1 MSSSTFTSNY
11 HLSQFQ
17 PEDTPDWL
25 ADYNSDML
33 RIDSALKDIS
43 GVAEPVAAGLAALTT
58 RVEQE
63 EAANELQTEQ
73 LEYIMTGL
81 NRVQESDNKQ
91 TLTINALNGRVNTA
105 ENRITALEDKAP
117 DTANELVQLRQ
128 DITGLETT
136 VSGHATAI
144 ATAQADIVTAQQTA
158 NSAITKMNDFNM
170 ITETDFTPAA
180 QVTGTVKLRTTWHN
194 LRQVMVNAE
203 LHEIA
208 NIEHVTDVGYV
219 LASAEGKIFN
229 THWPEGSTEEPNTTF
244 NTIGTINAAG
254 AALDSATPQTLLLGW
269 HYDVTNNKTLL
280 VMKPWAASTDFATDY
295 QTGAV
300 FGAPMAIYD

>member
-1 MSSSTFTSNY
+1 MPSSTFTSNY

-33 RIDSALKDIS
+33 KIDSSLKEIS
-43 GVAEPVAAGLAALTT
+43 GVAEPVAAGLEALIT

-63 EAANELQTEQ
+63 EAANELQNEQ

-105 ENRITALEDKAP
+105 EDRIAALEDNAP
-117 DTANELVQLRQ
+117 TTANELVQIRQ
-128 DITGLETT
+128 DIAGLETT
-136 VSGHATAI
+136 VSGHTTAI
-144 ATAQADIVTAQQTA
+144 ATAQANIVTAQQTA
-158 NSAITKMNDFNM
+158 DSAITKMNDFNM
-170 ITETDFTPAA
+170 VTEVEFTPAA

-208 NIEHVTDVGYV
+208 NIEQVADVGYV

-229 THWPEGSTEEPNTTF
+229 THWPEGTTEEPNTTF
-244 NTIGTINAAG
+244 NTIGTINVAG
-254 AALDSATPQTLLLGW
+254 AALDSTTPQTLLLGW
-269 HYDVTNNKTLL
+269 HYDVANNKTLL
-280 VMKPWAASTDFATDY
+280 VMKPWAASADFVADY

-300 FGAPMAIYD
+300 FGTPMAIYD

>member
-1 MSSSTFTSNY
+1 MPSSTFTPNY

-33 RIDSALKDIS
+33 RIDSTLKDIS
-43 GVAEPVAAGLAALTT
+43 GVAEPVAAGLEALTT

-105 ENRITALEDKAP
+105 EDRLAALEDNAP
-117 DTANELVQLRQ
+117 NTANELVQIRQ
-128 DITGLETT
+128 DITGLETI

-144 ATAQADIVTAQQTA
+144 ATAQADIITAQQTA
-158 NSAITKMNDFNM
+158 DSAITKMNDFNM
-170 ITETDFTPAA
+170 ITETEFTPAA

-229 THWPEGSTEEPNTTF
+229 THWPEGTTEEPNTTF

-254 AALDSATPQTLLLGW
+254 AALGSTTPQTLLLGW

-300 FGAPMAIYD
+300 FGTPMAIYD

>member
-1 MSSSTFTSNY
+1 MSSSTFTPNY

-33 RIDSALKDIS
+33 RIDSSLKKIS
-43 GVAEPVAAGLAALTT
+43 GVAEPVATGLAALTA

-63 EAANELQTEQ
+63 EAANELQTQQ

-81 NRVQESDNKQ
+81 NRVQESDNQQ
-91 TLTINALNGRVNTA
+91 TLTINALNGRINTA
-105 ENRITALEDKAP
+105 ESRIAALEDNAP
-117 DTANELVQLRQ
+117 DTANELVQIRQ

-136 VSGHATAI
+136 VSNHATAI

-158 NSAITKMNDFNM
+158 DSAITKMNDFNM
-170 ITETDFTPAA
+170 IAETEFTPAA

-229 THWPEGSTEEPNTTF
+229 THWPEGTTEEPNTTF

-280 VMKPWAASTDFATDY
+280 VMKPWAASADFTTDY